1 MFLDIINVIRLGES
15 VLTSIVQFIKYG
27 YEEEKTKSGKTG
39 GKLSE
44 MIKKAIFD
52 CELTTSE
59 YNQILA
65 MADEDGVMDS
75 QEQNLLKQLQDLL
88 ANGTI
93 KKIPG

>member
-1 MFLDIINVIRLGES
+1 MDYSEV
-15 VLTSIVQFIKYG
+15 
-27 YEEEKTKSGKTG
+27 G
-39 GKLSE
+39 GKLSQ

-59 YNQILA
+59 HNQIIA
-65 MADEDGVMDS
+65 IANEDGIIDS

-93 KKIPG
+93 KRVPG